1 MNMDLV
7 LFAVLA
13 VMIALLFMQNRK
25 RRKDAEALVASL
37 EVGDQVILHS
47 GIIGKIESLTE
58 REVTLAGG
66 IRAVRGAIRSKYENQ
81 EETAE

>member
-25 RRKDAEALVASL
+25 RKKETEALLASIQ
-37 EVGDQVILHS
+37 VGDQIILHS
-47 GIIGKIESLTE
+47 GIIGVIDSMTD
-58 REVTLAGG
+58 REVVLKGG
-66 IRAVRGAIRSKYENQ
+66 MRVVRGAIRSKYENQ
-81 EETAE
+81 EETAQ

>member
-1 MNMDLV
+1 MDLV

-25 RRKDAEALVASL
+25 RKKDTEALLASIQI
-37 EVGDQVILHS
+37 GDQIILHS
-47 GIIGKIESLTE
+47 GIIGVIESMTDS
-58 REVTLAGG
+58 EVVLKGG
-66 IRAVRGAIRSKYENQ
+66 LRVVRGAIRSKYQNQ

>member
-37 EVGDQVILHS
+37 QVGDQVILHS
-47 GIIGKIESLTE
+47 GIIGKIESLTD
-58 REVTLAGG
+58 REVTLVGG

-81 EETAE
+81 EESAE

>member
-25 RRKDAEALVASL
+25 RKKESEALLASIQ
-37 EVGDQVILHS
+37 VGDQVILHS
-47 GIIGKIESLTE
+47 GIIGTIESLSSA
-58 REVTLAGG
+58 EVTLTGG
-66 IRAVRGAIRSKYENQ
+66 LRVVRGAIRSKYQNQ
-81 EETAE
+81 EESAE